1 MKPLFLFFTLVMTCM
16 VANARMDF
24 SDFYLMF
31 KDTTFVGA
39 DEEARMNKYISEL
52 KKFDIDIKA
61 PAGFKSIDMR
71 NREGFKSSI
80 GWTANPVGLENET
93 HDAVILWPQLMGLG
107 SEGLLRNGRYIEGDL
122 RAHSGDRELDVRSL
136 IDVIHDKDMSEYA
149 NADTVVI
156 YDYEFDEP
164 FIGLYEHAVGVY
176 LRKYAH
182 PALLFKIAL
191 TDEGLK
197 HKDEYIKT
205 VLNNVNYGNNPA
217 AGFEE
222 TERKS
227 AGKKDLAFPSHYPKG
242 GIIATPTDRALLDN
256 AVRYNGGEEALDRI
270 WEYKR
275 KHPTPSDITTSSKA
289 VKKDTIRL
297 TPFEQYCNDLRL
309 LDVRINMPEGFKEI
323 DMRGRTRLD
332 RFINPAYPSDEEIYP
347 VAIESAD
354 AQAAFLFP
362 KIDFKSRKQIIRKGH
377 VVEDELRFNNK
388 DLALD
393 VRPLIEVIAS
403 EDMSQYADADT
414 AVIYSIEADNL
425 NRFLGFTG
433 YNHILGVYLRKY
445 GHPAMLL
452 KIAMND
458 EGLKHKDE
466 YLRLLLDNVRYGY
479 RPFEG
484 LVLQEERLAGVK
496 DLNFPS
502 PQYKNDGF
510 IITPVEQALFNIW
523 ENSGRESY
531 RIMKK
536 TEQTED

>member
-1 MKPLFLFFTLVMTCM
+1 MKTFFLFFTLVMTCM
-16 VANARMDF
+16 AANAHVNS
-24 SDFYLMF
+24 SDFYHTF
-31 KDTTFVGA
+31 GDTTFVGA
-39 DEEARMNKYISEL
+39 DEDAKMNKYISEL
-52 KKFDIDIKA
+52 KEFDVDIKA
-61 PAGFKSIDMR
+61 PDGFRSIDMR
-71 NREGFKSSI
+71 SRRGFKSSI
-80 GWTANPVGLENET
+80 GLTVNSVGLENET
-93 HDAVILWPQLMGLG
+93 CDAVILWPQLMGLG
-107 SEGLLRNGRYIEGDL
+107 QEGLLRNGRYIEGDI
-122 RAHSGDRELDVRSL
+122 RAHSGDRELDITPL
-136 IDVIHDKDMSEYA
+136 IDVIYDKDMSEYA

-156 YDYEFDEP
+156 YEYEFDAP
-164 FIGLYEHAVGVY
+164 FIGRYEHAVGVY

-205 VLNNVNYGNNPA
+205 VLDNVNYGNTPA
-217 AGFEE
+217 AGFVEA
-222 TERKS
+222 ERES
-227 AGKKDLAFPSHYPKG
+227 AGKIDLAFPSHYCRG
-242 GIIATPTDRALLDN
+242 GIKMTPTDGALLNN
-256 AVRYNGGEEALDRI
+256 AVSDNGGREVLDRI
-270 WEYKR
+270 WNYKR
-275 KHPTPSDITTSSKA
+275 KHPMPNVTGQSSKS
-289 VKKDTIRL
+289 VRKDSIQL
-297 TPFEQYCNDLRL
+297 TPFEQYCKDLRS

-332 RFINPAYPSDEEIYP
+332 LLINPAYPSDEEIYP

-354 AQAAFLFP
+354 AKAAFLFP
-362 KIDFKSRKQIIRKGH
+362 QIDFKSRKQIIRKGH

-393 VRPLIEVIAS
+393 VRPLIEVIAA

-414 AVIYSIEADNL
+414 VVIYSIEPNNL
-425 NRFLGFTG
+425 NRFLG
-433 YNHILGVYLRKY
+433 YSHILGVYLRKY

-466 YLRLLLDNVRYGY
+466 YLRLLLENVKFGY

-484 LVLQEERLAGVK
+484 LILQEERLAGVK
-496 DLNFPS
+496 DLDFPS

-523 ENSGRESY
+523 ENGGREDY

-536 TEQTED
+536 TEPAEN